1 MVSMAT
7 QNIIFKNWDVLT
19 KILVSQ
25 QQHILEYLTWYQKN
39 SVVVEHFSDCPICK
53 LSNLYIHEYL

>member
-7 QNIIFKNWDVLT
+7 QNIILKNWDLRT

-25 QQHILEYLTWYQKN
+25 QQHILEY
-39 SVVVEHFSDCPICK
+39 
-53 LSNLYIHEYL
+53 